1 MNFLW
6 PEALWSLLLLPALVL
21 AYLGLLQRRKKKTVR
36 LASVALIK
44 QAMGSGPG
52 WRRHVPPALLL
63 AAVAVLLVAS
73 ARPVLKLMLPSREQ
87 TIILAMDVSGSMRAT
102 DVKPNRM
109 VAAQEAAKTFVAG
122 LPRNVRIGVVS
133 FAGTAAVVQAPTVS
147 RADVVAAIDRFQL
160 QRATAIGS
168 GLILSLATLFPD
180 EGIDLSQITG
190 ARPMPG
196 SPEEKNAKKPFT
208 PVEPGSYP
216 SAAVILLTDGQ
227 RTAGPDPMEAAKMA
241 AERGVKVFTVGIG
254 TKAGETI
261 GFEGWSM
268 RVRLDEDTLKNI
280 ANATRA
286 NYFYAGTAE
295 DLKQVYHGLSSRLVV
310 ETKETEVSA
319 LLAAAGALLALLA
332 AGFSLWWFGRVV

>member
-1 MNFLW
+1 MTLLW
-6 PEALWSLLLLPALVL
+6 PDWLWSLLLLPALVL
-21 AYLGLLQRRKKKTVR
+21 LYLRLLARRKKNSVR
-36 LASVALIK
+36 LASVAIVR
-44 QAMGSGPG
+44 QALGSGPG
-52 WRRHVPPALLL
+52 WRRHVPPLLLL
-63 AAVAVLLVAS
+63 AALALLLLGS
-73 ARPVLKLMLPSREQ
+73 TRPVVKLKLPSRDQ

-109 VAAQEAAKTFVAG
+109 VAAQEAAKAFIAG
-122 LPRNVRIGVVS
+122 LPRTVRVGVVS

-147 RADVVAAIDRFQL
+147 REDVVAAIDRFQM

-190 ARPMPG
+190 ARAMPA
-196 SPEEKNAKKPFT
+196 SPEEKKEKKPFV
-208 PVEPGSYP
+208 PVEPGSYS

-227 RTAGPDPMEAAKMA
+227 RTTGPDPLEAAKMA

-268 RVRLDEDTLKNI
+268 RVKLDEETLKAI
-280 ANATRA
+280 STATRA

-295 DLKQVYHGLSSRLVV
+295 DLKQVYQGLSSRLVV

-319 LLAAAGALLALLA
+319 LFAAAGALLVVLA
-332 AGFSLWWFGRVV
+332 AGLSVWWFGRVL